1 MIEVIETNISFSYIK
16 EIPEF
21 YINIKDHQSRIVKI
35 SDWKSYVS
43 FYSDIY
49 NKELRKLYPDT
60 LPVWAEIL
68 NLKHDG
74 HHLSCIINNGTFLTY
89 RLVCLKEK

>member
-35 SDWKSYVS
+35 SDWESYVS
-43 FYSDIY
+43 FYSNIY
-49 NKELRKLYPDT
+49 NEELRKLYPDT

-68 NLKHDG
+68 NLKYDR
-74 HHLSCIINNGTFLTY
+74 HHLSCVINNGTFLTY
-89 RLVCLKEK
+89 RLVCLKEN